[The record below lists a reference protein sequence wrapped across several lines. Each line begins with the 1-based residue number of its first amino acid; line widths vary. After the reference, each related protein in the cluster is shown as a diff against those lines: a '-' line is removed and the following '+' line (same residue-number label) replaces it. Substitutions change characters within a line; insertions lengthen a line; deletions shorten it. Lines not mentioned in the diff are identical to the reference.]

1 MALSRSDWVEAGLA
15 ALCSAGLDAVA
26 VEPLARALGATK
38 GSFYWHF
45 ADRAEL
51 VAAVLELWEQRET
64 TEVIAG
70 IAAVADPRER
80 LAALGASAYAH
91 SATGTALATLL
102 THLDDPRVAEV
113 LGRVT
118 RTRLA
123 FLAELYAVLDCDHP
137 QLRARLAY
145 ALYLGVALLRGADP
159 AGDPVEED
167 RGVFLA
173 LAVELMWPGTGA
185 TT

>member
-1 MALSRSDWVEAGLA
+1 MALSRNDWVEAGLA
-15 ALCSAGLDAVA
+15 ALCSEGIDAIA
-26 VEPLARALGATK
+26 VEALARSLGTTK

-51 VAAVLELWEQRET
+51 VAAALELWEQRET
-64 TEVIAG
+64 TEVIAD
-70 IAAVADPRER
+70 IASIADPRER

-91 SATGTALATLL
+91 AATGTALATLFA
-102 THLDDPRVAEV
+102 HLDDEKVAEV

-123 FLAELYAVLDCDHP
+123 FLAELYAGLDCDHP

-159 AGDPVEED
+159 AGDPAEEE

-185 TT
+185 TS